1 MKMKPFKT
9 IILSTAITIGTA
21 FSSFAYWTAGEY
33 QTEGIDWYY
42 HDATTGALVTN
53 TWTPNG
59 YYVNEVGLWCP
70 YILYE
75 NETYDNY

>member
-1 MKMKPFKT
+1 MKKKPFKT
-9 IILSTAITIGTA
+9 IILSTAITIG
-21 FSSFAYWTAGEY
+21 TAGEY